1 MQRTVGDVSEGK
13 WYRFLVVIRALRTVR
28 NYMVPV
34 IWILQVHSSLY
45 SGVELSVLYGEA
57 ALINAH
63 PSFFGS
69 RG

>member
-1 MQRTVGDVSEGK
+1 MQRTVADVSEGK
-13 WYRFLVVIRALRTVR
+13 WYRLWVVIRALRTVR
-28 NYMVPV
+28 NYMVPA

-57 ALINAH
+57 ALINSH

-69 RG
+69 RV